1 MTETLVQFRS
11 VGVDYPSGSGDVSA
25 VKDVSLDL
33 YSGETFGLVG
43 ESGCGKTTLAMGL
56 MGLLPRMA
64 RVSGEIV
71 FQGRDLGSLP
81 ESERRSLRGDRMS
94 MVFQDPAT
102 SLDPAFGI
110 GGQIAETL
118 RAHRDIGR
126 KESKARALDLL
137 KQVGIPAAEQR
148 YFDPPHRLSGGM
160 RQRVVIA
167 AALANDPALLLADE
181 PTTALDVT
189 IQAQILDL
197 LRDLQR
203 EHGTTILLIAHDLG
217 VVAQICDRVGVMY
230 GGQLVEV
237 APVADLFARPEHPYT
252 RALLDALPGKTRT
265 AGPLKVV
272 VGEVPDLADPPSG
285 CRFKDR
291 CPQRT
296 ADCDRTPPLAD
307 AGAGRRI
314 ACWLAP
320 ATRAQAALA
329 DAGTTTTSVGEL
341 S

>member
-1 MTETLVQFRS
+1 MNEPLVQFRS
-11 VGVDYPSGSGDVSA
+11 VGIRYPGAAGEVSA
-25 VKDVSLDL
+25 VEDLSLDL

-56 MGLLPRMA
+56 MGLLPPAA
-64 RVSGEIV
+64 RVCGDIV
-71 FQGRDLGSLP
+71 FQGRDVNALA
-81 ESERRSLRGDRMS
+81 ESERRALRGDRMS
-94 MVFQDPAT
+94 MIFQDPAT
-102 SLDPAFGI
+102 SLDPVFGI
-110 GGQIAETL
+110 GGQIAETI
-118 RAHRDIGR
+118 RAHRCVGR

-197 LRDLQR
+197 LRDLQHQ
-203 EHGTTILLIAHDLG
+203 HGTTIVLIAHDLG
-217 VVAQICDRVGVMY
+217 VVAQVCDRVGVMY
-230 GGQLVEV
+230 AGQLIEV
-237 APVADLFARPEHPYT
+237 APVADLFARPQHPYT
-252 RALLDALPGKTRT
+252 RALLDALPGRTRR
-265 AGPLKVV
+265 AEALNVV
-272 VGEVPDLADPPSG
+272 AGEVPDLAHPPSG

-307 AGAGRRI
+307 AGGGRRI

-320 ATRAQAALA
+320 ATRAQAALSG
-329 DAGTTTTSVGEL
+329 AGKTTTSAGEL
-341 S
+341 N